1 MKQRDPLTVF
11 ILSILTCGIYSWY
24 WLVKT
29 KGEMNRLGA
38 NVPTAWIW
46 LIPFVGSIWWLWK
59 YSEGVEIVTK
69 EKVSAILSFVLMFCI
84 SIIGQAILQ
93 NSYNQI
99 DATYKAE

>member
-1 MKQRDPLTVF
+1 
-11 ILSILTCGIYSWY
+11 
-24 WLVKT
+24 
-29 KGEMNRLGA
+29 
-38 NVPTAWIW
+38 
-46 LIPFVGSIWWLWK
+46 LWK